1 MGPGFACS
9 KGQEDYRRPDKTDKT
24 DKTDKR
30 DKRDKRDRATKV
42 VLLSS

>member
-9 KGQEDYRRPDKTDKT
+9 KGQEDYRRPDKT